1 MILQPRRRR
10 LRMRGPEERAEAHRD
25 VDLHKNRVHLARPS
39 KTEIPAVVVGLLGF
53 LAGALVLQSLLG
65 GILGAVVAL
74 LIRGTLVRV
83 F

>member
-10 LRMRGPEERAEAHRD
+10 LRTRGPEEGPGSDRD
-25 VDLHKNRVHLARPS
+25 VDLQKDRVHLARPS

-53 LAGALVLQSLLG
+53 LAGAIVLQSLLG
-65 GILGAVVAL
+65 GVLGAVVAL
-74 LIRGTLVRV
+74 LIRGSLARV